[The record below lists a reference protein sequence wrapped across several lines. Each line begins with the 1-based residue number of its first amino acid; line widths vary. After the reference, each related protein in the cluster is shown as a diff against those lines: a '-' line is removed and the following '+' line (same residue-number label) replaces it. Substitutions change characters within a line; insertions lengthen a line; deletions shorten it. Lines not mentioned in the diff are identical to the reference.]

1 MRFATNE
8 KPRDSNCNALM
19 GKNMMKKIRLFLW
32 NVCDHACGNS
42 MIKFRVCAVLLHVL
56 GCNYW
61 TNSIDFR
68 GQQ

>member
-1 MRFATNE
+1 MR
-8 KPRDSNCNALM
+8 
-19 GKNMMKKIRLFLW
+19 KNMMKQIRLFLW
-32 NVCDHACGNS
+32 DVCDHACGNS